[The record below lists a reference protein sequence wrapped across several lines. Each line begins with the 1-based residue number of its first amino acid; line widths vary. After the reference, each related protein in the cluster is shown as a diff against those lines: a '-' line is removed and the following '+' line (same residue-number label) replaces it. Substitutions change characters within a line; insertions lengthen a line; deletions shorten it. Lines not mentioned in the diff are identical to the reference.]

1 MLYSMLAKWQGR
13 MMKREKGVSLIETAV
28 ALGIL
33 AAIGVSFLNGLA
45 TTSTARATADEQVC
59 AKALAESIIEDIKKG
74 PYLPSYTPTIP
85 DEYPGYTANVT
96 VENPINDN
104 IQQLTVI
111 IHHHNH
117 DALILETY
125 KMKRT
130 SS

>member
-1 MLYSMLAKWQGR
+1 MI
-13 MMKREKGVSLIETAV
+13 KREKGVSLIETAV
-28 ALGIL
+28 ALAIL

-45 TTSTARATADEQVC
+45 TTSTARATADEQVS

-74 PYLPSYTPTIP
+74 PYIPSYTPVIP

-96 VENPINDN
+96 VENPKNDN

-117 DALILETY
+117 DPLILQTY
-125 KMKRT
+125 KVKRT
-130 SS
+130 GN